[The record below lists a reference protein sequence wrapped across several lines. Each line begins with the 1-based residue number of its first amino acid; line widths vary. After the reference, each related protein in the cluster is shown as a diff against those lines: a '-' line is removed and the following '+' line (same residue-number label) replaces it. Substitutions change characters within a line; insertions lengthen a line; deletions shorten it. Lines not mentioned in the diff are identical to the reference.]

1 MSVSILVVD
10 DEPDVAELFRQRFRR
25 ETRQGR
31 YVIHELPWK
40 ADSNGPAGDRR
51 ATECG
56 VNWNSFAGDVGEPAL
71 DRPRHLLSNHRRS
84 RLAEKALELSV
95 ACGDEALAI
104 EYRSCPVGWH
114 ILFLQQRRQDLRS

>member
-71 DRPRHLLSNHRRS
+71 DRPRHCLQKDRCG
-84 RLAEKALELSV
+84 RLAEKAVEFPI
-95 ACGDEALAI
+95 ACYDDALAI
-104 EYRSCPVGWH
+104 EYGGGPVGRQVF
-114 ILFLQQRRQDLRS
+114 FLQQR